1 MAIAEEGRIYAQ
13 ILHGKVHWIFDK
25 SKLPEWNDE
34 HCPAI
39 DITGLNPMPEE
50 GWSYD
55 GSSFAP
61 PVPDVEYAWQILRE
75 MRDRYLAQSD
85 WTQFPDVQATMEEEK
100 KAAWAVY
107 RQALRDLPANTTD
120 PFNVTWPVPPA
131 GGV

>member
-75 MRDRYLAQSD
+75 MRDFYLAQCD
-85 WTQFPDVQATMEEEK
+85 WTQFPDVQTTMAEEK
-100 KAAWAVY
+100 KTAWATY
-107 RQALRDLPANTTD
+107 RQALRDLPTNTTD
-120 PFNVTWPVPPA
+120 PFNVAWPVSPA
-131 GGV
+131 G